1 MRKKEERHIRE
12 LEFRENVRVFN
23 VYFNFETIESFTL
36 SLSHTHMVLL
46 DKFWSGHDEISM
58 DLLSQNQTR
67 VM

>member
-36 SLSHTHMVLL
+36 SLSLTHTWCYSTSFDLVMM
-46 DKFWSGHDEISM
+46 KFQWIYSVKIK
-58 DLLSQNQTR
+58 L
-67 VM
+67 V